1 MKPVAGQ
8 SIPEH
13 RPDLTDAVE
22 ALLQER
28 GVPERGVA
36 EVVADLF
43 DQARIEDDLALRRC
57 SRTASQIEEVLA
69 SIVSAPSYDEL
80 VMRACDGASSLCNS
94 RIAVLSHIEHGIAT
108 VVSVGREATDRF
120 VGCYP
125 ILESS
130 IERIALDCGVVAVQG
145 VGETTSITSL
155 HPGPACR
162 WSVTPVTVDGES
174 TGLLYVD
181 VAVSEPIQGILAAFA
196 SALGGCFERTGLEVK
211 RIRQERVLR
220 EGVRLWSEDLDDF
233 GAEANAEASGEDAGM
248 RRVGGSAFVP
258 AEPLTDREADV
269 LRAVLTGASN
279 AAIAA
284 DLVITVDTVKSHMKK
299 ILRKYGAVNR
309 AELIALHG

>member
-1 MKPVAGQ
+1 MKPVAEQ
-8 SIPEH
+8 SIPD
-13 RPDLTDAVE
+13 RRANLADAVE
-22 ALLQER
+22 ALLQEQ
-28 GVPERGVA
+28 GVPERGIA
-36 EVVADLF
+36 EAVADLF
-43 DQARIEDDLALRRC
+43 DQARIEDDLTLRTC
-57 SRTASQIEEVLA
+57 SRTASQVEEVFA

-80 VMRACDGASSLCNS
+80 LKRACVGASTLCNS
-94 RIAVLSHIEHGIAT
+94 RIAVLTHIENGIAT
-108 VVSVGREATDRF
+108 VVSVGREATDQF

-130 IERIALDCGVVAVQG
+130 IERIALDYGVGAVQS
-145 VGETTSITSL
+145 VGETTSITAL
-155 HPGPACR
+155 HPELVCR

-181 VAVSEPIQGILAAFA
+181 VAVSEPMQGILAAFA
-196 SALGGCFERTGLEVK
+196 STLGGCFERTGLEVK

-233 GAEANAEASGEDAGM
+233 GAEANAEPSAEDTGT
-248 RRVGGSAFVP
+248 RCVGGSAFVP